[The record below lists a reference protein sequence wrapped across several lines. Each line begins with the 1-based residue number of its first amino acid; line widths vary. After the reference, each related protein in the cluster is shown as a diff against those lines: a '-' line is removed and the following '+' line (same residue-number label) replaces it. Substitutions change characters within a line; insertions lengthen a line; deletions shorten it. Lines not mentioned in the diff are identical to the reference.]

1 MLKNKK
7 AGFTLMELL
16 VVIMI
21 IAILALLGW
30 SFTSRTRERAKDAQR
45 KSDLRQI
52 KTALELYR
60 NVYDQYPA
68 NNASNQ
74 IVGCGESAVACS
86 WGAAWTRGTMTY
98 MKKLG
103 KDPLPTKSY
112 DYQQISS
119 EEYCLIAE
127 LEIDD
132 DEGIAE
138 SHTQCSNCGAA
149 GVEYVVC
156 ND

>member
-16 VVIMI
+16 VVVMI

-30 SFTSRTRERAKDAQR
+30 FFTSKAKDRARDAQR

-60 NVYDQYPA
+60 NVYNQYPTH
-68 NNASNQ
+68 NSSNQ
-74 IVGCGESAVACS
+74 IVACGEPAVACS
-86 WGAAWTRGTMTY
+86 WGEAWTRGTMTY

-112 DYQQISS
+112 SYQRPSS

-127 LEIDD
+127 LEMDD
-132 DEGIAE
+132 DELIAE
-138 SHTQCSNCGAA
+138 SQAQCSSCGATGA
-149 GVEYVVC
+149 EYVVC